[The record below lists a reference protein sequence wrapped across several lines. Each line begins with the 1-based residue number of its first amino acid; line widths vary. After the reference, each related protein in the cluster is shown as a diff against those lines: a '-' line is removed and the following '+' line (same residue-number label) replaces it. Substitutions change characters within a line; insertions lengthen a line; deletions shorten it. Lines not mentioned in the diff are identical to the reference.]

1 MSCGRQERLQ
11 LGRIGVETSGV
22 GPSHCRASGDNR
34 GSLESLG
41 KKVLVDLYDLI
52 LKEKRQVSKEDLSF
66 LQASYSGQLG
76 QQSISI
82 MLPVHDQADPVCPQA
97 PFSYSPLLGPA

>member
-22 GPSHCRASGDNR
+22 SCSASGGNR

-41 KKVLVDLYDLI
+41 KKVLVDLYHLI
-52 LKEKRQVSKEDLSF
+52 LKERQQVSKEDLSF

-76 QQSISI
+76 GESISI
-82 MLPVHDQADPVCPQA
+82 MLPVPDQADSVCRQA